1 MSNENDRVRE
11 FISSSIDLEKFLDE
25 AKQLKER
32 IVAFESAHPVN
43 ESTLEPLLTLAKTLS
58 DFHHLDPTDQPA
70 ANDDD
75 QQQQQSE
82 DEAPTTWR
90 IRRKKTKL
98 DAAIAKN
105 LKSYPACIE
114 YLYKEFSQ
122 SRPHASHD
130 TAFLKNI
137 RECNQA
143 ASNIADDRLIL
154 SLQIFFPI
162 ESRDRYRHQ
171 LMNELICLSTLTLA
185 QIRDAI
191 ECVSD
196 EQILGEYS
204 EQPETI
210 KTGGQRAGDV
220 NTAACFIIDSVI
232 YDDLR
237 RTDVRLSEKIIEQ
250 AGGNHTQGT
259 PMATTSLTD
268 LKTVQLGKPYI
279 YLHQSNCEHVIVFSE
294 LKLLEQDQCHDARFV
309 VSSSCPSL
317 GSPRSMF
324 SLYPLCRMKY
334 HGRFSYCFLCNVFYA
349 KWLIKNSPLIP
360 DDPCLLCERCF
371 KACHYDKDGKKV
383 GTFTAFHFPQL

>member
-32 IVAFESAHPVN
+32 ITSFQSAHPVD
-43 ESTLEPLLTLAKTLS
+43 ESTLDPLLALAKTLS
-58 DFHHLDPTDQPA
+58 DYHHLEPA

-75 QQQQQSE
+75 DDDGQQQSE
-82 DEAPTTWR
+82 DEASTTWR

-98 DAAIAKN
+98 DAGISKH

-143 ASNIADDRLIL
+143 ASNIADDRLVL
-154 SLQIFFPI
+154 NLQIFFPI

-191 ECVSD
+191 ECVGD

-210 KTGGQRAGDV
+210 KTAGKRAGDE
-220 NTAACFIIDSVI
+220 NTAACFIIESVI

-237 RTDVRLSEKIIEQ
+237 RTDVRLSEKILEQ
-250 AGGNHTQGT
+250 ASSAGNHTQGT
-259 PMATTSLTD
+259 PMATTSLND
-268 LKTVQLGKPYI
+268 LKAVQLGKPYI
-279 YLHQSNCEHVIVFSE
+279 YLHQNNCEHVIVFSE

-309 VSSSCPSL
+309 
-317 GSPRSMF
+317 F
-324 SLYPLCRMKY
+324 SLAC
-334 HGRFSYCFLCNVFYA
+334 RFS
-349 KWLIKNSPLIP
+349 STH
-360 DDPCLLCERCF
+360 CLVCTRC
-371 KACHYDKDGKKV
+371 AE
-383 GTFTAFHFPQL
+383 